1 MQRAVSPYDS
11 QIVRGGLVVTSPA
24 SIYRS
29 NVMHRSVVGFSVS
42 YEPRNLLERGL
53 GFEHLRELLLRLAR
67 PLLRYSASLAY
78 GGNWED
84 TPENFTYILL
94 RLISAEQEDSSFG
107 GPDTDQ
113 SVGLLYNHSAWPHYL
128 KITRRTEAQWIDAC
142 RIVRV
147 TQEDAN
153 IPKSMIAT

>member
-1 MQRAVSPYDS
+1 CRAKGTDRDQLASGSDDAAPYSPGSPPKTLRHFLSGSRALRPRTRDIQRVVPPPHI
-11 QIVRGGLVVTSPA
+11 QIVRGGLVMTSPG

-53 GFEHLRELLLRLAR
+53 GFEHVRELLLRLAR

-107 GPDTDQ
+107 GPDTD
-113 SVGLLYNHSAWPHYL
+113 
-128 KITRRTEAQWIDAC
+128 
-142 RIVRV
+142 
-147 TQEDAN
+147 
-153 IPKSMIAT
+153 